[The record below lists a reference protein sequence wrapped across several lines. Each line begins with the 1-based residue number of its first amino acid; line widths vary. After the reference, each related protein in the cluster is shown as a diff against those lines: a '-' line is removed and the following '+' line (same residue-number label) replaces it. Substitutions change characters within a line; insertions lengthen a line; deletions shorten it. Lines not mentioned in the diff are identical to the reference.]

1 MNPLF
6 IMALGGIVLGLG
18 LVIFTLVSR
27 SKLPSWSVLIFIMTG
42 VLIALSGLLIALGTA
57 AG

>member
-6 IMALGGIVLGLG
+6 IMALVGVVLGLG

-27 SKLPSWSVLIFIMTG
+27 SKLPSWSVLIFMLAG